1 MKHRQRNS
9 LIFRSVLIV
18 FFIFVTIL
26 VFFPLYFVIVTS
38 LKSYAEYIRNPVGID
53 VTQASLANYAE
64 VLSSTNMLRAFLNST
79 ILTLISVACSVVFS
93 AIGAFAV
100 VVIDYR
106 GSKIFYFLS
115 VMTMFFTGEL
125 TYIPLYLAY
134 SYFGLLNSYWVLLI
148 PCFIGF
154 PSLGIMLGCNYLGS
168 TPKEIQEAALVD
180 GAGYWTMFTRIFFPM
195 MRPVIALIAVMSF
208 QSAWSEFFWPM
219 ITTLGNPDVQTL
231 PLLILAFNSADSSL
245 FGQYCAG
252 LALMTL
258 PMIVVYIFCS
268 KYFIQGMTAGS
279 VKL

>member
-1 MKHRQRNS
+1 MKKVQRNS
-9 LIFRSVLIV
+9 AIFRAILIV

-53 VTQASLANYAE
+53 VAKASLENYAE
-64 VLSSTNMLRAFLNST
+64 VLQSTNMLRAFLNSS
-79 ILTLISVACSVVFS
+79 IITLVSVACTVVFS
-93 AIGAFAV
+93 AIGAFAI
-100 VVIDYR
+100 VIINFR

-115 VMTMFFTGEL
+115 LVTMFFTGEL

-134 SYFGLLNSYWVLLI
+134 SHFGLFNTYWVLLI

-154 PSLGIMLGCNYLGS
+154 PSLGIVLGYNFLGS
-168 TPKEIQEAALVD
+168 SPKEIQEAALVD
-180 GAGYWTMFTRIFFPM
+180 GAGYWTMFTRIYFPM

-208 QSAWSEFFWPM
+208 QAAWSEFFWPM

-258 PMIVVYIFCS
+258 PMIIVYIFCS